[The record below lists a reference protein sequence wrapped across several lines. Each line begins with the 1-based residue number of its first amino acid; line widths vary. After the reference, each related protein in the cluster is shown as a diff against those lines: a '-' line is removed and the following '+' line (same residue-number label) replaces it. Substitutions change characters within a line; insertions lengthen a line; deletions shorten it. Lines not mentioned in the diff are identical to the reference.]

1 LNRSEPQRILEN
13 RVVCGTV
20 PAMTSL
26 SRYLSTRTVAS
37 AALIVA
43 LGGVAP
49 SRAQNR
55 APTPANFATLSAKAD
70 AARDAGRLDDAASLY
85 RQALAVD
92 PTWQDGWW
100 SLGTILY
107 DQDSYPLAARAFR
120 RLLAYD
126 PKNGTAHLMLAL
138 CEYQLDRNDSA
149 LQHLATAKR
158 LGVKSDQQLVHVLHY
173 HEAMLLLRKGRYED
187 ALAALKALVEDG
199 VESDELDVAL
209 GLGVLLIRP
218 KDTPAEGVPERQ
230 IVLRAGRAERH
241 RLAQQWDAARAA
253 YGDLV
258 KEFPAFPNI
267 HYAFGRF
274 LLAVEDTDAAIQ
286 QFKEEIENNS
296 RHVRAR
302 MQIAATYYRVDS
314 AAGIPFA
321 QEVVKLEP
329 GYPFGH
335 YLLGLLYLDTRDLS
349 RSIQELETAARM
361 VPKEPQFQFSLGN
374 AYARAGRPKD
384 AARARA
390 AFARLGGTNSP
401 SGPGSTS
408 EQPRLDLDRTP

>member
-1 LNRSEPQRILEN
+1 
-13 RVVCGTV
+13 
-20 PAMTSL
+20 MTPL
-26 SRYLSTRTVAS
+26 SRYLGARTVAS
-37 AALIVA
+37 AALLIVA
-43 LGGVAP
+43 LGGVA
-49 SRAQNR
+49 RAHAQNR
-55 APTPANFATLSAKAD
+55 APALSSFATLSAKAND
-70 AARDAGRLDDAASLY
+70 ARDAGHLDEATSLY

-92 PTWQDGWW
+92 PTWQEGWW

-107 DQDSYPLAARAFR
+107 DQDSYPSAARAFR
-120 RLLAYD
+120 RLLAYN
-126 PKNGTAHLMLAL
+126 PKHGTAHLMLAL

-149 LQHLATAKR
+149 LQHIATAKR
-158 LGVKSDQQLVHVLHY
+158 LGVKSDQQLVRVLYY
-173 HEAMLLLRKGRYED
+173 HEGMLLLRKGRYED
-187 ALAALKALVEDG
+187 ALDALKVLVEDG
-199 VESDELDVAL
+199 VESDELDAAL

-218 KDTPAEGVPERQ
+218 EDAPSDGVPERQ
-230 IVLRAGRAERH
+230 IVVRAGRAERH

-258 KEFPAFPNI
+258 EEFPAFPNI

-286 QFKEEIENNS
+286 QFKEEIENNA

-329 GYPFGH
+329 DYPFGH
-335 YLLGLLYLDTRDLS
+335 YLLGLLYLDTRDLTH
-349 RSIQELETAARM
+349 SIQELETAARM
-361 VPKEPQFQFSLGN
+361 VPTEPQFQFSLGS

-390 AFARLGGTNSP
+390 AFARLGGTRP
-401 SGPGSTS
+401 PGSGEGSTP
-408 EQPRLDLDRTP
+408 PRLDLDHQPD